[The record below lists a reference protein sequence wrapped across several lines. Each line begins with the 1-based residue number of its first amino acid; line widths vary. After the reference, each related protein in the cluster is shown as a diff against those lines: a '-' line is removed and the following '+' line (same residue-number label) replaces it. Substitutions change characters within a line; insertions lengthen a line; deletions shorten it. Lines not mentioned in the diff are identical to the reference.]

1 MKQGDLVTLRLEE
14 TGNMRLLVP
23 GLVVGKEKKEGRT
36 IYHVLARSDVRVVT
50 DNDLGPLD
58 LSLVSRKEV
67 IWEPT
72 IDPV

>member
-23 GLVVGKEKKEGRT
+23 GLIVGKERKDDRT
-36 IYHVLARSDVRVVT
+36 VYHVLARDNVHIVT

-58 LSLVSRKEV
+58 LTLYSKKDVV
-67 IWEPT
+67 WEPT
-72 IDPV
+72 IEPV

>member
-23 GLVVGKEKKEGRT
+23 GLIVGKEKKEDRT
-36 IYHVLARSDVRVVT
+36 FYHVLAQDTVHIVT
-50 DNDLGPLD
+50 DNDLGPID
-58 LSLVSRKEV
+58 ISLASRKQIV
-67 IWEPT
+67 WEPT